1 VMTRITGSGQI
12 ESIVKR
18 LNPRYVRH
26 LLMVVGVFRLMNT
39 DSLEEYVKRAISQ
52 ARLVGKEK
60 RDCLG

>member
-1 VMTRITGSGQI
+1 
-12 ESIVKR
+12 
-18 LNPRYVRH
+18 
-26 LLMVVGVFRLMNT
+26 MNT